1 MKILVKEP
9 NKKPYVTEIDNTLE
23 GIQSIIDGFFEII
36 RIPNLPGLCC
46 VCDDVGKLKDL
57 PYNFTIYND
66 DIVGTVF
73 FVNEEHA
80 DFVDIN
86 EGYVEILNTMFKE
99 LEED

>member
-9 NKKPYVTEIDNTLE
+9 NKKPYAKEIENTLE
-23 GIQSIIDGFFEII
+23 GIHSIIDGFFEII

-46 VCDDVGKLKDL
+46 VCDDEGKLKDL
-57 PYNFTIYND
+57 PYNFTLYND

-80 DFVDIN
+80 DFKDIN
-86 EGYVEILNTMFKE
+86 DGYVEILKGLFKD
-99 LEED
+99 LEEE